1 MFAAVCEEIA
11 AILRV
16 EAASVLRFASEHRAV
31 VVGVWREGGS
41 HGLPVNAELD
51 FDARNSALG
60 RVAAGG
66 RPARMDGYA
75 GAPGELPR
83 LMEAI
88 EIRASAAAP
97 IHVDGRVWG
106 AVVAART
113 RDEPLPGGVE
123 ERLVPFAD
131 LVGQTLANA
140 QARRRMAESADES
153 RRRLE
158 RGLHAGARQHLL
170 ALKLKLRLARDRAR
184 TGADVGPLLA
194 DALAEAEAADAS
206 LRELAQD
213 VHPAVLEERGLAAA
227 LQGLAAKADV
237 RVLLRA
243 LPGAPLRVGRRD
255 HGLPGRRRGARQR
268 RRPRARDDGDGSARG
283 SRRPPGRRS
292 RRRRHRRRG
301 PLRRGPA
308 RAGRP
313 RGRRR
318 RPPCHRLA
326 AR

>member
-1 MFAAVCEEIA
+1 
-11 AILRV
+11 
-16 EAASVLRFASEHRAV
+16 
-31 VVGVWREGGS
+31 
-41 HGLPVNAELD
+41 
-51 FDARNSALG
+51 
-60 RVAAGG
+60 
-66 RPARMDGYA
+66 MDNYA

-97 IHVDGRVWG
+97 IHLDGRLWG

-140 QARRRMAESADES
+140 QARRRMAEAADES

-184 TGADVGPLLA
+184 SGDDVGPLLA
-194 DALAEAEAADAS
+194 DALDEAEAADAS

-243 LPGAPLRVGRRD
+243 LPGRRFAPAVETTAYRVVAEALANVGAHAHATTATVSLVD
-255 HGLPGRRRGARQR
+255 RGDRLVVEVS
-268 RRPRARDDGDGSARG
+268 DDGIGGADPSGAGLRALADRVAAVGGHLVIAS
-283 SRRPPGRRS
+283 PPGDRTVVQAELPVS
-292 RRRRHRRRG
+292 R
-301 PLRRGPA
+301 
-308 RAGRP
+308 
-313 RGRRR
+313 
-318 RPPCHRLA
+318 
-326 AR
+326 